1 MTEIDLEQTLLEEN
15 PFMSWEKDSVCFR
28 GLRKRRGRGGV
39 LLEKSRKK
47 GFLRRKQHV

>member
-28 GLRKRRGRGGV
+28 GLRRRRGRGV